1 MHREKMY
8 PVQNVPKERIIQ
20 LKVLKIFILNTI
32 ILLASTVLLQIIQM
46 FFSIYIANTIGEE
59 SVGVFSLVMS
69 VYMFGITLA
78 SAGINISATR
88 VVSEELACQNETGA
102 KKAAKR
108 CLFFSLTFSICAS
121 LIFFIFADFITIY
134 CLHSRISKNVIYL
147 ICIALPFISMSSA
160 INGYFTAVR
169 RVYKN
174 AFAKFFEE
182 FVKIA
187 CTAFFLKSFMPDGI
201 DYACY
206 SLILADVISE
216 ITSFLHL
223 YILYIRDKKGSLI
236 ESRYKDLDSYNKRI
250 LRITIPVA
258 LTSYLRSGLSTIKQL
273 IIPSSLQK
281 SGMNSS
287 NSLIAYGIVNG
298 MTLPIIMFPV
308 SLISSFSTLLIPEFS
323 RYYAQEKYKKIK
335 SVSSIILICTFIFSV
350 VIAIFIFVFSDKLSS
365 LIYHKS
371 EIAKYLRILSP
382 LIIFMYLDIV
392 IDSILKGLDAQVDVM
407 IINVF
412 DCLISIAFIYFLV
425 PILGFSGYIISIFI
439 SEIIDFS
446 LSGHKLL
453 KILKNM

>member
-1 MHREKMY
+1 MFF
-8 PVQNVPKERIIQ
+8 N
-20 LKVLKIFILNTI
+20 IFI
-32 ILLASTVLLQIIQM
+32 S
-46 FFSIYIANTIGEE
+46 NTIGEE
-59 SVGVFSLVMS
+59 AIGLFSLVMS
-69 VYMFGITLA
+69 VYTFGITLA

-88 VVSEELACQNETGA
+88 VVAEELACKNEVGA
-102 KKAAKR
+102 KKAARR
-108 CLFFSLTFSICAS
+108 CIFFSLIFSICAS
-121 LIFFIFADFITIY
+121 LIFFIFADFITIH
-134 CLHSRISKNVIYL
+134 CLHNRISKNVIYL
-147 ICIALPFISMSSA
+147 ICIALPFISMSSS

-182 FVKIA
+182 FVKIT
-187 CTAFFLKSFMPDGI
+187 CTAILLKSFMPDGI

-206 SLILADVISE
+206 ALIFADVISE

-223 YILYIRDKKGSLI
+223 YILYIRDKRGSLI
-236 ESRYKDLDSYNKRI
+236 ESRYKDLDSYNRRI
-250 LRITIPVA
+250 LRIAVPVA

-298 MTLPIIMFPV
+298 MTMPIIMFPV
-308 SLISSFSTLLIPEFS
+308 SLITSFGILLIPEFS
-323 RYYAQEKYKKIK
+323 RYYTQEKYQKIK
-335 SVSSIILICTFIFSV
+335 SVSSFLLICTFIFSV
-350 VIAIFIFVFSDKLSS
+350 IVAIFIFVFSDELSN
-365 LIYHKS
+365 LIYHKT
-371 EIAKYLRILSP
+371 EIAKYLRLLSP
-382 LIIFMYLDIV
+382 LIIIMYLDIV

-407 IINVF
+407 VVNIF

-439 SEIIDFS
+439 SEVIDFS
-446 LSGHKLL
+446 LSGHRLL

>member
-1 MHREKMY
+1 MKT
-8 PVQNVPKERIIQ
+8 
-20 LKVLKIFILNTI
+20 LKIFVLNTL
-32 ILLASTVLLQIIQM
+32 ILLFSSVILQVIGM
-46 FFSIYIANTIGEE
+46 FFNIYISNTIGEE
-59 SVGVFSLVMS
+59 AVGVFSLVMS

-88 VVSEELACQNETGA
+88 VVSEELACKNETDA
-102 KKAAKR
+102 KKVAQR
-108 CLFFSLTFSICAS
+108 CVLFSLIFGVCAS
-121 LIFFIFADFITIY
+121 LIFFVFADFITIH
-134 CLHSRISKNVIYL
+134 CLHNRISKNVIYL

-187 CTAFFLKSFMPDGI
+187 CSAILLKSFMPDGI

-223 YILYIRDKKGSLI
+223 YILYLRDKRGSLE
-236 ESRYKDLDSYNKRI
+236 ESRYKDLESYNKRI

-273 IIPSSLQK
+273 IIPSSLQR

-287 NSLIAYGIVNG
+287 NSLIAYGIVHG
-298 MTLPIIMFPV
+298 MAMPIIMFPV
-308 SLISSFSTLLIPEFS
+308 SLITSASGLLVPEFS
-323 RYYAQEKYKKIK
+323 RYYAQEKYKKIR
-335 SVSSIILICTFIFSV
+335 SVSAIILTVTLIFSILV
-350 VIAIFIFVFSDKLSS
+350 TIFILVFADELSNF
-365 LIYHKS
+365 IYHKT

-382 LIIFMYLDIV
+382 LIVIMYLDVV
-392 IDSILKGLDAQVDVM
+392 IDSILKGLDAQVSVM
-407 IINVF
+407 VINVI
-412 DCLISIAFIYFLV
+412 DCIISIAFIYFMV
-425 PILGFSGYIISIFI
+425 PVLGFNGYIISIFI
-439 SEIIDFS
+439 SEVVDFS
-446 LSGHKLL
+446 LSGYKLL
-453 KILKNM
+453 TILRNMK

>member
-1 MHREKMY
+1 MY
-8 PVQNVPKERIIQ
+8 PVQNFPKKGSIL

-32 ILLASTVLLQIIQM
+32 ILLVSTVLLQIIQM

-59 SVGVFSLVMS
+59 AVGVFSLVMS

-78 SAGINISATR
+78 SAGISISATR
-88 VVSEELACQNETGA
+88 VVSEELACQNEIGA

-108 CLFFSLTFSICAS
+108 CIFFSFVFSICAS
-121 LIFFIFADFITIY
+121 LIFFISADFITVH
-134 CLHSRISKNVIYL
+134 CLHDHISKNVIYL

-174 AFAKFFEE
+174 AIAKFFEE

-187 CTAFFLKSFMPDGI
+187 CTFLFLKSFMPDGI

-223 YILYIRDKKGSLI
+223 YILYIRDKRGSLI

-287 NSLIAYGIVNG
+287 NSLISYGIVNG

-308 SLISSFSTLLIPEFS
+308 SLIASFSSLLIPEFS
-323 RYYAQEKYKKIK
+323 RYYTQEKYKKIK

-350 VIAIFIFVFSDKLSS
+350 IVAIFIFVFSDELSNF
-365 LIYHKS
+365 IYHKS

>member
-1 MHREKMY
+1 
-8 PVQNVPKERIIQ
+8 
-20 LKVLKIFILNTI
+20 
-32 ILLASTVLLQIIQM
+32 
-46 FFSIYIANTIGEE
+46 
-59 SVGVFSLVMS
+59 MS
-69 VYMFGITLA
+69 VYTFGITLA
-78 SAGINISATR
+78 SAGINISSTR
-88 VVSEELACQNETGA
+88 VVSEELACNNEIGA
-102 KKAAKR
+102 KKAARR
-108 CLFFSLTFSICAS
+108 CIFFSLIFSICAS
-121 LIFFIFADFITIY
+121 LIFFIFADFITIH
-134 CLHSRISKNVIYL
+134 CLHNRISKNVIYL

-187 CTAFFLKSFMPDGI
+187 CTAIFLKSFMPDGI

-206 SLILADVISE
+206 SLILADMISE

-223 YILYIRDKKGSLI
+223 YILYIRDKRNSLL

-298 MTLPIIMFPV
+298 MAMPIIMFPV
-308 SLISSFSTLLIPEFS
+308 SLITSFSGLLIPEFS
-323 RYYAQEKYKKIK
+323 RYYTQEKYKKIK
-335 SVSSIILICTFIFSV
+335 SVSSFILICTFIFSV
-350 VIAIFIFVFSDKLSS
+350 IVAILIFVFSDELSN
-365 LIYHKS
+365 LIYHKT

-382 LIIFMYLDIV
+382 LIIIMYLDIV

-407 IINVF
+407 IVNIF

-446 LSGHKLL
+446 LSGYRLW